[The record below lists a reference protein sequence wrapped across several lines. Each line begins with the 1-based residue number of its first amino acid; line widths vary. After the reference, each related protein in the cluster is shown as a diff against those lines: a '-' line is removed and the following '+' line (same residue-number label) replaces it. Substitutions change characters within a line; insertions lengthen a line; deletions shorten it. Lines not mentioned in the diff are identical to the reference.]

1 MEINFSLG
9 FISFLV
15 SGLLFLLILIIY
27 FIGFKGRLKAKP
39 FLLLASATFIWSGLL
54 TLSQIG
60 PSIDFRMIVV
70 SELLRYF
77 TWFYVL
83 QSASG
88 QYTGKPEQFR
98 TYKFFSPLNIAILF
112 VIAIAT
118 ISLSDYLSA
127 IFELKSTI
135 AIQVGWMMFFSILG
149 LALVE
154 QLFRNTVP
162 TYRWSISLLC
172 ISAGAIFVYD
182 LFVFSNALLVQ
193 TIDYEFW
200 SARGIVN
207 VLIVPTLLIAAAR
220 NPDLAP
226 HIHVSRQ
233 FVFHSTALFGVG
245 IYLIL
250 MSIVGFYVKESSG
263 EWGKILQA
271 SFLFAALL
279 LLVVIFFSSS
289 IKLRIKH
296 YLNYSFRN
304 KYDYREEWNR
314 FSRTLLTHDPEISL
328 YKRSLQAIAQIVDSQ
343 GATLWIKDNHQFFYK
358 AYWRL
363 ILENSDPEPDDSVLV
378 KFIHEKGELF
388 SKQEFIQEQG
398 SSESNNH
405 WFIRVENSWLI
416 IPLWINEELYGFIHL
431 RSPTIASDISLDIE
445 DIDLLNTIAHHVS
458 LSLFLKETDNALQQA
473 QKFTDINQMT
483 AFLMHDLKTVLS
495 QLTLLVENSRAHKGN
510 PEFVDDMINTVEHTT
525 HKMHRVMQLLKNPD
539 QLGTATATAKPILE
553 VISSISESFR
563 HHQIVPVV
571 SNRHNLDPVIVANQE
586 QLFSAIKNIVQNAV
600 ESTDKSGKVEI
611 DLVSLV
617 DSQLTIDISDD
628 GKGMSQEF
636 ISDRLFRP
644 FDSTKGVS
652 GMGMGVFQSREF
664 FRSINGDL
672 KVTSQENIGTN
683 FFIVLPVQT

>member
-1 MEINFSLG
+1 MEINLSLG

-15 SGLLFLLILIIY
+15 SGLLFLLILVIY
-27 FIGFKGRLKAKP
+27 FIGFRGKLKAKP
-39 FLLLASATFIWSGLL
+39 FLLLAGATFIWSGLL

-70 SELLRYF
+70 TELLRYF

-98 TYKFFSPLNIAILF
+98 TYKFITPLNIAVLF
-112 VIAIAT
+112 VIALVT
-118 ISLSDYLSA
+118 LSLSA
-127 IFELKSTI
+127 RFELQNTI
-135 AIQVGWMMFFSILG
+135 TIQVGWMMFFSILG

-162 TYRWSISLLC
+162 AYRWSINLLC

-233 FVFHSTALFGVG
+233 FVFHSTSLFGVG

-250 MSIVGFYVKESSG
+250 MSITGYYVKESSG

-279 LLVVIFFSSS
+279 LLAVLFFSSS

-314 FSRTLLTHDPEISL
+314 FSRTLLTHEPGISL
-328 YKRSLQAIAQIVDSQ
+328 YKRSLQAVGQIVDSQ
-343 GATLWIKDNHQFFYK
+343 GATLWIKDNYQFIYK
-358 AYWRL
+358 AYWRQSL
-363 ILENSDPEPDDSVLV
+363 NSPEPESDDSILI
-378 KFIHEKGELF
+378 KYIHEKGKLF
-388 SKQEFIQEQG
+388 PKQDFLQEQ
-398 SSESNNH
+398 ESFDNNH
-405 WFIRVENSWLI
+405 WFLHVENSWLI

-431 RSPTIASDISLDIE
+431 RSPNISSDISLDME
-445 DIDLLNTIAHHVS
+445 DIDLLNTVAHHVS

-473 QKFTDINQMT
+473 QKFTDMNQMT

-495 QLTLLVENSRAHKGN
+495 QLTLLVENARVHKAN
-510 PEFVDDMINTVEHTT
+510 PEFIDDMIDTVEHTT
-525 HKMHRVMQLLKNPD
+525 HKMQRVMQLLKNPD
-539 QLGTATATAKPILE
+539 HSGEATTKPILE
-553 VISSISESFR
+553 VINTITEGFR
-563 HHQIVPVV
+563 HHQINPAVT
-571 SNRHNLDPVIVANQE
+571 NRLNLNPVIVADQE
-586 QLFSAIKNIVQNAV
+586 QLYSAIKNIVQNAV
-600 ESTDKSGKVEI
+600 ESTDKDGKVEI
-611 DLVSLV
+611 ALVSVTDNMLI
-617 DSQLTIDISDD
+617 IDISDD

-664 FRSINGDL
+664 FRSIDGDL
-672 KVTSQENIGTN
+672 KVTSQENIGSHFT
-683 FFIVLPVQT
+683 ILLPVQS